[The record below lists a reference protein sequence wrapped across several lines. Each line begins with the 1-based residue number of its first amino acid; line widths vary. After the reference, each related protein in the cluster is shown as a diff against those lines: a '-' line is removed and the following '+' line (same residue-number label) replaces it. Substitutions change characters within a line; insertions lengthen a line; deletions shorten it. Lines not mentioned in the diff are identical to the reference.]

1 MGDDCVAL
9 LEKILA
15 ETIRLRESMEARDAE
30 RLRLLKE
37 LRSKLD
43 RENADPVMPRV
54 KKQPEKKKERRYY
67 TTVSCKYLFLA
78 LVVKSPK

>member
-30 RLRLLKE
+30 RRRLLKE
-37 LRSKLD
+37 LRSK
-43 RENADPVMPRV
+43 RI
-54 KKQPEKKKERRYY
+54 
-67 TTVSCKYLFLA
+67 TVVSPTGRFAYGLFTYG
-78 LVVKSPK
+78 

>member
-30 RLRLLKE
+30 RLRPDEKI
-37 LRSKLD
+37 
-43 RENADPVMPRV
+43 P
-54 KKQPEKKKERRYY
+54 PEKFAIYFCGSHEE
-67 TTVSCKYLFLA
+67 
-78 LVVKSPK
+78 

>member
-43 RENADPVMPRV
+43 RENADPVIPWIKNNRKRKRNDV
-54 KKQPEKKKERRYY
+54 ITQQCL
-67 TTVSCKYLFLA
+67 VSIYSLHY
-78 LVVKSPK
+78 

>member
-30 RLRLLKE
+30 RLHLLKE

-54 KKQPEKKKERRYY
+54 KNNRKRKRNDVITQQCL
-67 TTVSCKYLFLA
+67 VSIYSLH
-78 LVVKSPK
+78 

>member
-15 ETIRLRESMEARDAE
+15 ENIRLRESMEARDTE

-43 RENADPVMPRV
+43 RENADPVMPRIKNNRKRKRNDV
-54 KKQPEKKKERRYY
+54 FTQQCL
-67 TTVSCKYLFLA
+67 VSIYSLHW
-78 LVVKSPK
+78 